1 MTGNR
6 APPSGGRGTQE
17 KRYRQMKRDAI
28 ISAFIAIGMA
38 NLPIWQWRNSA
49 EMLLMAGLFW
59 QVAFVAV
66 VGTGY
71 KNKKRR

>member
-1 MTGNR
+1 
-6 APPSGGRGTQE
+6 
-17 KRYRQMKRDAI
+17 MKRDAI
-28 ISAFIAIGMA
+28 ISAFIAVGMA
-38 NLPIWQWRNSA
+38 NLPIWQWRSPG

-71 KNKKRR
+71 QNKKRR